1 MNQETLK
8 AYLNL
13 IQGLLTCPRGEEW
26 ILLRDNE
33 KLVNHELVAVMEEVA
48 NHLTREGKVKEAKYL
63 HNWAGQLHH
72 ILTESITTPIKK
84 EDKTSSYIELIQ
96 ALLSSPETSHPEI
109 LAAHQDLIGPRLFKV
124 MKQIANQIAIEG
136 DQETA
141 DFLHNLATELS
152 HKWKQEHEF
161 EPTVKQEVFPDPWLS
176 TDSEA
181 ESTSSAIPPTPEP
194 TPVTTANQVE
204 EPVSELETE
213 TEEAEEQI
221 ESTTIETH
229 QQLQAIADALMK
241 LEAIITSRIQPVNPL
256 WYMEILEKA
265 AANNWLLTTEEV
277 EDLIGI
283 KPQCHH
289 DETSYQRGSW
299 LFVKQ
304 GKIGTQTSWQVQKQI
319 SSP

>member
-48 NHLTREGKVKEAKYL
+48 NHLTREGKIKEAKYL

-84 EDKTSSYIELIQ
+84 EDKTNDYIELIQ
-96 ALLSSPETSHPEI
+96 TLLNSPQTSHPEI
-109 LAAHQDLIGPRLFKV
+109 LASHQDLIGPGLFKV
-124 MKQIANQIAIEG
+124 MKQIANQIAMEG

-141 DFLHNLATELS
+141 NFLANLATDLS
-152 HKWKQEHEF
+152 YKWKKEHEF

-176 TDSEA
+176 SDEEA
-181 ESTSSAIPPTPEP
+181 ETSPTTEE
-194 TPVTTANQVE
+194 TPVTTTSEVE
-204 EPVSELETE
+204 EPVNQLETE
-213 TEEAEEQI
+213 AETEQI
-221 ESTTIETH
+221 EPTITEV
-229 QQLQAIADALMK
+229 QNQPLQAIADALIK
-241 LEAIITSRIQPVNPL
+241 LEATLRSRMQPVNPL
-256 WYMEILEKA
+256 WYMEILETA
-265 AANNWLLTTEEV
+265 VTNNWFLTTEEI
-277 EDLIGI
+277 ENLIGV

-289 DETSYQRGSW
+289 HETSYSRGNW
-299 LFVKQ
+299 IFIKK
-304 GKIGTQTSWQVQKQI
+304 GKIGTQIAWQVKKQI
-319 SSP
+319 S